1 MAGDASGGAESGLGC
16 APESKVQAVGSQQRE
31 SKAQALDSAVGA
43 AAGRAVVRP
52 PLAEF
57 IEQVA
62 AQEAAQLPRAQP
74 GQPVGSGQI
83 PSGPVPRARAIPARR
98 RAARGTGGERARG
111 DAAPKLSQDSAFM
124 HDLEGVFSAMDREDW
139 HSALVGIDNAVQAR
153 VALLRGE
160 TARRHT

>member
-1 MAGDASGGAESGLGC
+1 VPSLGS
-16 APESKVQAVGSQQRE
+16 PW
-31 SKAQALDSAVGA
+31 
-43 AAGRAVVRP
+43 GRVKS
-52 PLAEF
+52 
-57 IEQVA
+57 
-62 AQEAAQLPRAQP
+62 PRALYQ
-74 GQPVGSGQI
+74 GRWQYQRGV
-83 PSGPVPRARAIPARR
+83 VPREGL
-98 RAARGTGGERARG
+98 AASARARG